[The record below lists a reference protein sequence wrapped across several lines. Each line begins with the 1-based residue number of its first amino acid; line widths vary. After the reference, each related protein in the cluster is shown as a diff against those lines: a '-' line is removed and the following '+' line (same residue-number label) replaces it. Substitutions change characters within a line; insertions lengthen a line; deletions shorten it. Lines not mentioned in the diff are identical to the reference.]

1 MSGPETGPIPE
12 GGGEFEA
19 IARLMRPLAAGAPGA
34 LDLLDDACVVPS
46 RPGFDLVISKDAM
59 VAGVHFPPDLPRDLV
74 ARRLLRTNL
83 SDLAAKAAEP
93 FGYLLALAWPQGTAW
108 AEREAFAR
116 GLAEDGATFGLALL
130 GGDTVT
136 TPGPLIV
143 SATIL
148 GWVPAGAMVRRAGA
162 RAGDLL
168 AVSGVVGDGGLGLA
182 QVGLT
187 DPDPWLLDRY
197 HLPTPRL
204 GLREALRACATA
216 AADVSDGLV
225 ADAGHLAT
233 ASGLALDIELADL
246 PLSAPAAAW
255 LAGQGDRAAGLARL
269 ATSGDDYEVVCAVP
283 PERLAQMQALADVP
297 LTVVGRFSEGQGVR
311 VTADGRSAPLARAG
325 YSHD

>member
-1 MSGPETGPIPE
+1 MSGPDAPDPVD
-12 GGGEFEA
+12 EFEA

-34 LDLLDDACVVPS
+34 FDLLDDAAVVPS
-46 RPGFDLVISKDAM
+46 RPGFDLVVSKDAM

-93 FGYLLALAWPQGTAW
+93 FGYLLALAWPRGAAW

-116 GLAEDGATFGLALL
+116 GLAEDGAEFRLSLL
-130 GGDTVT
+130 GGDTVS
-136 TPGPLIV
+136 TPGPLTV
-143 SATIL
+143 SATIF
-148 GWVPAGAMVRRAGA
+148 GWTPAGGMVRRAGA

-168 AVSGVVGDGGLGLA
+168 VVSGAIGDGGLGLA
-182 QVGLT
+182 QVGRA

-197 HLPTPRL
+197 HLPKPRL
-204 GLREALRACATA
+204 GLREALRACASA

-233 ASGLALDIELADL
+233 ASGLALEIDLAGL
-246 PLSAPAAAW
+246 PLSPPAAAW
-255 LAGQGDRAAGLARL
+255 LAEQADRAAALAAL
-269 ATSGDDYEVVCAVP
+269 ATSGDDYEVVCAVAP
-283 PERLAQMQALADVP
+283 DRLAAMQAMTDLP
-297 LTVVGRFSEGQGVR
+297 LTALGRFETGQGVR
-311 VTADGRSAPLARAG
+311 VAMGGRPISLQRRG

>member
-12 GGGEFEA
+12 GEGEFEA

-59 VAGVHFPPDLPRDLV
+59 VAGVHFPPDLPRDQV

-136 TPGPLIV
+136 TPGPLTV

-148 GWVPAGAMVRRAGA
+148 GWVPARAMVRRGGA

-168 AVSGVVGDGGLGLA
+168 AVSGVIGDGGLGLA
-182 QVGLT
+182 QVGLA

-197 HLPTPRL
+197 RLPTPRL

-246 PLSAPAAAW
+246 PLSAPAATW
-255 LAGQGDRAAGLARL
+255 LAGQGDRADGLARL
-269 ATSGDDYEVVCAVP
+269 ATSGDDYEVVCAVA
-283 PERLAQMQALADVP
+283 PEGLAQMQALADVP

-311 VTADGRSAPLARAG
+311 VTADGRPVRLARAG